1 MNKDETICE
10 IHLKCLGFSRTE
22 SGVSWVWGTQTV
34 ELPRGGK
41 EYQQIL
47 TYYESDKTIRGGVD
61 NHNVRFSIVKK
72 VSTPRQL
79 EEIINF
85 ASFAMAAI

>member
-1 MNKDETICE
+1 MNKDEAICE
-10 IHLKCLGFSRTE
+10 IHLKCLGFSINEGGT
-22 SGVSWVWGTQTV
+22 WVWGTQTV
-34 ELPRGGK
+34 DMPTSGK
-41 EYQQIL
+41 IYTHIL
-47 TYYESDKTIRGGVD
+47 TYRDSDKTVRGGVD

-72 VSTPRQL
+72 VSSPRQL